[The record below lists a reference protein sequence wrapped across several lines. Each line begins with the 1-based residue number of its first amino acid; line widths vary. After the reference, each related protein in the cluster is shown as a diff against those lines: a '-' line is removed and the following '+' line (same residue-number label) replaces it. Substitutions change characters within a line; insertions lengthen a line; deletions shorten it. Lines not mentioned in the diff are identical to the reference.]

1 MALFRH
7 LRDSGQILKLGRT
20 GAAVVALLCVVMLSP
35 SFAQDGPGVTAN
47 EVKIGAWFPLS
58 GSNTVYGVQQRAGAD
73 AFFDQ
78 LNRRGGVN
86 GRKIS
91 YIVEDSAYNPQRTVA
106 AARKLVARD
115 EVLAIVS
122 ANGTAQSSA
131 AFPYLLD
138 EEKVPFLMPFA
149 SQLDWFY
156 PPRANLFGVQVPFEL
171 QGRLLG
177 AIAAHDGARKLL
189 VVHTAI
195 PVFEQVGLR
204 VGPGYKTAGGTTEV
218 ERYPVKLGTQDFAPI
233 ALEIAAKKPD
243 AIIYFMLQQ
252 EMTVLTKELKRQN
265 LTVQSYT
272 YSPNVIQSLVDLGGD
287 SVEGMKG
294 VSLVLPP
301 NSNTPAVQEYR
312 EALAKS
318 APGEKPDFGSLTTF
332 GQAKLFADALARV
345 KGPLTRAS
353 LTAAVEGMG
362 KVETGIF
369 PEVSFSPTKHMGLTK
384 LYPVRI
390 VNGQWQQDGDAVEV
404 PTE

>member
-1 MALFRH
+1 MAAFRH
-7 LRDSGQILKLGRT
+7 LTDATRINRLGRSAVAALGILC
-20 GAAVVALLCVVMLSP
+20 GALVTP
-35 SFAQDGPGVTAN
+35 SFAQDGPGVSAH

-73 AFFDQ
+73 AYFEL
-78 LNRRGGVN
+78 LNSRGGV
-86 GRKIS
+86 GDRKVT

-115 EVLAIVS
+115 EVLAVVS

-138 EEKVPFLMPFA
+138 EGKVPFLMPFA

-156 PPRANLFGVQVPFEL
+156 PPRPNLFGVQVPFEL
-171 QGRLLG
+171 QARLLG
-177 AIAAHDGARKLL
+177 AMAARDGAKKII

-195 PVFEQVGLR
+195 PVFEQTGVR
-204 VGPGYKTAGGTTEV
+204 IDPGYKAGGGSGEV
-218 ERYPVKLGTQDFAPI
+218 QRYPVKLGTQDFAPI

-243 AIIYFMLQQ
+243 ALIFFMLQQ

-265 LTVQSYT
+265 LNVQMYT

-301 NSNTPAVQEYR
+301 TSNTPAVQEYR
-312 EALAKS
+312 EALAKYVPS
-318 APGEKPDFGSLTTF
+318 EKPDFGSLTTF
-332 GQAKLFADALARV
+332 GQAKLFTAALGRI
-345 KGPLTRAS
+345 KGPLNRTS
-353 LTAAVEGMG
+353 LTQAIEGMG
-362 KVETGIF
+362 SVETGIF
-369 PEVSFSPTKHMGLTK
+369 PEVSFSPSRHMGLSK
-384 LYPVRI
+384 LYPVR
-390 VNGQWQQDGDAVEV
+390 VVHSQWQQDGDAVDV